1 MFKRDLPRSRTARE
15 ARLTGE
21 AYYFTGAPCKH
32 GHLAER
38 NVKRQTCMHCERTG
52 AKPFRPGATG
62 VSLRDMVDLVEDFAT
77 DRKTVFHL
85 IDAMSS
91 WGMDVDQLA
100 VRALWSEF
108 GRRYAIRTSVSPQAG
123 MSVLQDVAA
132 GQ

>member
-15 ARLTGE
+15 ARLTDE
-21 AYYFTGAPCKH
+21 AYYFTGTPCEP

-38 NVKRQTCMHCERTG
+38 NVKRQTCMHCERPG
-52 AKPFRPGATG
+52 AKPFRPGVTG

-85 IDAMSS
+85 IDAMSA

-108 GRRYAIRTSVSPQAG
+108 GRRYAIRTSVSPASS
-123 MSVLQDVAA
+123 MSFLQE
-132 GQ
+132 GTSG